1 MIETARTRP
10 LGSPPAPR
18 VLCGHTHTSRSTHP
32 LPARRPGH
40 THTHAGTATEPHSA
54 QTSEVHTARGPHT
67 RKTDYGFLVFVLN
80 GSTFVI

>member
-10 LGSPPAPR
+10 LGSPPGRR
-18 VLCGHTHTSRSTHP
+18 VSWPHRSTHP